1 MALTVTVTPGGTVA
15 SSGEQVTPAKL
26 NQIAAP
32 TFTITGTIQT
42 SDVAAGA
49 ITAAKATPGAYFYI
63 AATFAANA
71 YTATFSPAAGSLVDG
86 LELYFKAGGAN
97 TAAATLNANGLGAK
111 SIRKRYNLA
120 LVPNDIRN
128 GQIVGVRYDSANDWF
143 QMITPSGNL
152 ASPAIAGL
160 YKNLIC
166 KNTSGSE
173 DTSVDITADAIL
185 LSDTNGNVVLA
196 ENVNTTA
203 VITAGNVLGGLDTGS
218 ESASTWYFLWVLSTG
233 SVHSCVLSTSS
244 TTPDATFL
252 SNNST
257 YSFKAMAGAIRNN
270 GSSNFVRS
278 YQVNN
283 EVFVGGGQIFTNK
296 APAAGGTF
304 ESLSG
309 ADLTAFEAMVPTI
322 GKTVRGR
329 WGSKNTSFKTTQV
342 DIAPDS
348 VDNPGVSSLNIQAT
362 PVVGPSSFWSVGP
375 WEIVLKTRNIFWRS
389 DNTDAKNH
397 CDVTGYSI

>member
-42 SDVAAGA
+42 SDIAAGA
-49 ITAAKATPGAYFYI
+49 VTAAKATPGAYFYI

-143 QMITPSGNL
+143 QMITPTGNL
-152 ASPAIAGL
+152 SAPAIVGS
-160 YKNLIC
+160 YKNLLI

-173 DTSVDITADAIL
+173 DSQIDITADAIL
-185 LSDTNGNVVLA
+185 LSDTNGNTVLV
-196 ENVNTTA
+196 ETLNTTINIA
-203 VITAGNVLGGLDTGS
+203 AGNVLTGLDTGA
-218 ESASTWYFLWVLSTG
+218 EAASTWYYIWVLSTG
-233 SVHSCVLSTSS
+233 STHSCVLSTSS

-257 YSFKAMAGAIRNN
+257 YTFKAMVGAIRNN
-270 GSSNFVRS
+270 GSSNFTRS
-278 YQVNN
+278 YQTGN
-283 EVFVGGGQIFTNK
+283 EVFVGSGQVFTNK
-296 APAAGGTF
+296 GAGVAGTF
-304 ESLSG
+304 EALAG
-309 ADLTAFEAMVPTI
+309 ADLTNFEAVVPPI
-322 GKTVRGR
+322 AKTARGR
-329 WGSKNTSFKTTQV
+329 WGSKAAAGTATLV
-342 DIAPDS
+342 DIAPDAT
-348 VDNPGVSSLNIQAT
+348 DNPGVASLSIAGAG
-362 PVVGPSSFWSVGP
+362 VVSTSGFYSVGP
-375 WEIVLKTRNIFWRS
+375 WEIALKTRNFYWR
-389 DNTDAKNH
+389 DVATTARNH